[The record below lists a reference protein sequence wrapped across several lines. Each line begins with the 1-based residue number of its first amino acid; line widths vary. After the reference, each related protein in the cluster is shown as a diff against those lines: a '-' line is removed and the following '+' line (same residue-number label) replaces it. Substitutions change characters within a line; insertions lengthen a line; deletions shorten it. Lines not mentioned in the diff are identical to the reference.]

1 MLFVLCQLAV
11 VAVVLALCALAV
23 PVSASFIASGALVVV
38 IPNAAIT
45 LLMRRANAGAL
56 VMLAMVRS
64 FVIAITVIAAYLLL
78 EPLTLPYFIGAG
90 VGLAVITFVPIVL
103 TLLRPT
109 STGNS
114 KST

>member
-11 VAVVLALCALAV
+11 VAVVLALCALTV
-23 PVSASFIASGALVVV
+23 PERASFIASGALVVV

-56 VMLAMVRS
+56 VMLAMLRS
-64 FVIAITVIAAYLLL
+64 FVIAITVITAHLLL
-78 EPLTLPYFIGAG
+78 EPLALPYFIGAG

-103 TLLRPT
+103 TLLRPV

-114 KST
+114 TSI